1 MSEDLTSVTSL
12 GQIEGW
18 LKRLIREAVREELQ
32 TGTGDDELLTAKQAA
47 ALLNFKNV
55 RRVYDLSREKKIP
68 EQRISKNTVRFRR
81 SDVQRYIASGAK

>member
-18 LKRLIREAVREELQ
+18 LKRLIREAVREELK
-32 TGTGDDELLTAKQAA
+32 TGGDDELLTAKQAA

-55 RRVYDLSREKKIP
+55 RRVYDLGREKKIP